1 MDNTND
7 TQYLTKE
14 AVLSQ
19 WGEEFKDFIEDP
31 RVKFTQDHI
40 EIGLKFPI
48 AGPEDTIRAI
58 NMVIPSAGMLRQ
70 LDDVKGD
77 VAKALVLVRVCSGL
91 PQATIDKIK
100 APDFTFIQKAAA
112 AFL

>member
-1 MDNTND
+1 MDNTN

-14 AVLSQ
+14 SVLSQ
-19 WGEEFKDFIEDP
+19 WGEEFKDFIDDP

-40 EIGLKFPI
+40 EISLRFPI
-48 AGPEDTIRAI
+48 SGPDGNITAI
-58 NMVIPSAGMLRQ
+58 NMAIPNAGMLKQ

-77 VAKALVLVRVCSGL
+77 VTKALVLVRVCSGL

-100 APDFTFIQKAAA
+100 APDFTFIQKVAA